1 VEREEVIDLERLRA
15 LVACGNFAGFR
26 EQWSQHPL
34 MQTHSPE
41 AAALAAAMLADYDG
55 RDLLAPS
62 EAPDL
67 PREVLAMLPMPMLSL
82 TGAHDTPWRR
92 ACARALADVAPRARH
107 LEIPQ
112 AGHLANADNPH
123 GFNAAVA
130 AFLNPRATP

>member
-1 VEREEVIDLERLRA
+1 
-15 LVACGNFAGFR
+15 
-26 EQWSQHPL
+26 
-34 MQTHSPE
+34 
-41 AAALAAAMLADYDG
+41 MLADYDG

-67 PREVLAMLPMPMLSL
+67 PREVLAMLPMPVLSL
-82 TGAHDTPWRR
+82 TGEHDTAWRR
-92 ACARALADVAPRARH
+92 ACARALAAVAHRARH

-130 AFLNPRATP
+130 QFLQPKALP